1 MASPKVNG
9 YSFIMTPSPAPGV
22 ESSPLMTWGNIEG
35 TPLLLDP
42 ASTPIIDVKGPQF
55 KVPDTP
61 KRDKVAMALSDKA
74 SARLR
79 KSTKKRTQTNNL
91 LAIASPTFKH
101 KTLLSPAAQK
111 FVTNNLQKS
120 TVNSQLRASYSSPS
134 TNKSV
139 KPKTPQLPTPNLN
152 SKKQPATPTS
162 VHAQSIT
169 DNLLNI

>member
-1 MASPKVNG
+1 M
-9 YSFIMTPSPAPGV
+9 
-22 ESSPLMTWGNIEG
+22 E
-35 TPLLLDP
+35 
-42 ASTPIIDVKGPQF
+42 
-55 KVPDTP
+55 
-61 KRDKVAMALSDKA
+61 LSDKA

-79 KSTKKRTQTNNL
+79 KSTKKRTQTNL
-91 LAIASPTFKH
+91 LAMASPTFKH

-134 TNKSV
+134 SNKSL
-139 KPKTPQLPTPNLN
+139 KPKTPQLSTPNLN